1 MAENERDRRNGE
13 ERKGLGGFQ
22 RFVLFAI
29 LGVLAL
35 SVAARAM
42 MGDPEPMSGAGDPS
56 ANPAQAN
63 SLVGGLPPG
72 NPGSTEEAV
81 EAAESGSIEEMLP
94 FVTEGSFFALIGF
107 ALGYATRKVVKLLL
121 IFVAIFFA
129 GLQALVYSGVAD
141 VDWGQAVELVNSL
154 ILNVKEGQTFTE
166 IAKAKL
172 PSASGLAGGYLL
184 GWRRG

>member
-1 MAENERDRRNGE
+1 MSDSNETEVE
-13 ERKGLGGFQ
+13 EKRGGLGGFK
-22 RFVLFAI
+22 RVVLFAI
-29 LGVLAL
+29 LGVLVL

-42 MGDPEPMSGAGDPS
+42 LGDPQPMSGAGEPS
-56 ANPAQAN
+56 AGPAAA
-63 SLVGGLPPG
+63 SSFVGGLPTG
-72 NPGSTEEAV
+72 NPGTTEGAID
-81 EAAESGSIEEMLP
+81 AAESGSIEEMLP

-129 GLQALVYSGVAD
+129 GLQALVYAGVAD
-141 VDWGQAVELVNSL
+141 VDWGQAVDLVNNL
-154 ILNVKEGQTFTE
+154 ILNVKEGQTITE

-172 PSASGLAGGYLL
+172 PSAGGLGAGYLL